1 MKITKTD
8 FDNLIV
14 IESDYFKDDRGYFA
28 ETFRIDQLED
38 YLKMNIN
45 FVQDNESCSKKNV
58 LRGLHFQAPPFAQ
71 SKLVRVLS
79 GSVLDIVVDIRKGSK
94 TYGQYLSF
102 ILSSENKKQLFIPK
116 GYAHGFL
123 SLEDNTIF
131 SYKVDNRYNAEH
143 DYGINF
149 ADSSI
154 DINWHKNHEELI
166 ISDKDK
172 SLPQLSDIPEIFN
185 IEENYYE

>member
-1 MKITKTD
+1 MKITKQTLI
-8 FDNLIV
+8 LIV

-116 GYAHGFL
+116 VVHSFIWKTTLFL
-123 SLEDNTIF
+123 
-131 SYKVDNRYNAEH
+131 YKV
-143 DYGINF
+143 
-149 ADSSI
+149 
-154 DINWHKNHEELI
+154 I
-166 ISDKDK
+166 IM
-172 SLPQLSDIPEIFN
+172 
-185 IEENYYE
+185 

>member
-14 IESDYFKDDRGYFA
+14 IESDYFRDERGYFA

-79 GSVLDIVVDIRKGSK
+79 GSVLDVVVDIRKGSK
-94 TYGQYLSF
+94 TYGKYLSF

-123 SLEDNTIF
+123 SMEDNTIF
-131 SYKVDNRYNAEH
+131 SYKVDNRYNARH

-154 DINWHKNHEELI
+154 NINWRKNHKEFIVSE
-166 ISDKDK
+166 KDK

-185 IEENYYE
+185 IKENYYE